1 MADDYYAPQDDP
13 PDPAVETPTPPADEL
28 MVRRFD
34 VVRWFVENVG
44 DYEDSED
51 RAYVSMPLGKLRAL
65 AAELSA
71 RPAVEERGER
81 ERLRKMVGWLEE
93 RLPEFKGSD
102 AAAYMLADIDAL
114 VARLSSRPAT
124 ASEPTDAERTAA
136 IRALA
141 ASDRRIT
148 YAQIGERFGLSRQRI
163 QQIVNGRPER
173 AALRSPVASHTET
186 TEEINPNDLPSPP

>member
-102 AAAYMLADIDAL
+102 AAPRVPPPRASRQTRSGTQPSVRSPHPT
-114 VARLSSRPAT
+114 VASPTRRSVNGSDSRASASSR
-124 ASEPTDAERTAA
+124 S
-136 IRALA
+136 
-141 ASDRRIT
+141 
-148 YAQIGERFGLSRQRI
+148 
-163 QQIVNGRPER
+163 
-173 AALRSPVASHTET
+173 
-186 TEEINPNDLPSPP
+186 